1 MTDDCLLSLLAPPEV
16 TDELTDW
23 LLAFHGELTFTSQP
37 VAEHGLDP
45 EAMAQAEQVTGR
57 QRRLLVRVRT
67 DTAGARRLV
76 AELGEDFGAAGLTY
90 WIVPLLGHGRIG
102 APEQP

>member
-1 MTDDCLLSLLAPPEV
+1 MTDECLLSLLAPPEV

-23 LLAFHGELTFTSQP
+23 LLAFHSELTFTSQA
-37 VAEHGLDP
+37 VDRHGVDP
-45 EAMAQAEQVTGR
+45 EVMGQAEQVTGR

-67 DTAGARRLV
+67 DTDGARRLV
-76 AELGEDFGAAGLTY
+76 AELGEDFGAAGITY

-102 APEQP
+102 SPEQP